1 MEKISIKKELCKS
14 CGYCASVCPAEV
26 FGPNGELQNPA
37 ECRHCGLC
45 AIICPERAIVL
56 SGNKTEAVTAETASR
71 QGSGGWNK
79 VQTQKP
85 GRHLLSGNETI
96 ALAALDAG
104 CRFYAGYPITPAS
117 EIMYGML
124 GLNNIPNGR
133 FIQMEDEISSLA
145 AVIGAALTG
154 KKAMT
159 ATSGPG
165 LSLMQEN
172 ISFAVMTETP
182 CVIVD
187 VMRAGPSTGQATRPA
202 QGDIMPAIWSGH
214 GDARKIVL
222 APVDIADCYS
232 LTIEAFNLSEMFR
245 LPVIILIDEIIA
257 HLKELV
263 DIPEINLVY
272 DRAYDPNERH
282 FGPPSN
288 HGRRA
293 ASLPPFGGQE
303 LLHVTGSTHNHD
315 GTRAAS
321 SPDMEQWATDSIA
334 RKIQEAGAYINWRA
348 PKIKKNTKHVIIACG
363 SVVRAAEEAVRRLAR
378 HGENVALIPIKYL
391 SPFPDLE
398 LEKAL
403 FHNPEVHV
411 IEMNQ
416 GQLIHL
422 VRTVYPAALSLTQNT
437 GTAIEPRRI
446 VDYFLNKEWGRKS

>member
-1 MEKISIKKELCKS
+1 MERISIKRELCKK
-14 CGYCASVCPAEV
+14 CGYCASVCPTDV
-26 FGPNGELQNPA
+26 FGPNGELQNPSA
-37 ECRHCGLC
+37 CRSCGLC
-45 AIICPERAIVL
+45 DVICPERAIIL
-56 SGNKTEAVTAETASR
+56 SESQTETAVPETASG

-85 GRHLLSGNETI
+85 GRHLLSGNDTI
-96 ALAALDAG
+96 ALEALDAG

-117 EIMYGML
+117 EIMYGLL
-124 GLNNIPNGR
+124 GLNDLPDGR

-222 APVDIADCYS
+222 APVDIADCRS

-245 LPVIILIDEIIA
+245 VPVIILLDEIIA
-257 HLKELV
+257 HLKETV
-263 DIPEINLVY
+263 DIPELNLVY
-272 DRAYDPNERH
+272 DRAYDPNESH
-282 FGPPSN
+282 FGLALN
-288 HGRRA
+288 NGRRA
-293 ASLPPFGGQE
+293 ASLPPFGGRE
-303 LLHVTGSTHNHD
+303 ILHVTGSTHDHN
-315 GTRAAS
+315 GVRAAS
-321 SPDMEQWATDSIA
+321 NPDMEELAMKNII
-334 RKIQEAGAYINWRA
+334 RKIQEAGTYINWRA
-348 PKIKKNTKHVIIACG
+348 PKIKKSVKHVIIACG

-378 HGENVALIPIKYL
+378 HGEKVALIPIKYL

-403 FHNPEVHV
+403 FHDPQVHV
-411 IEMNQ
+411 IEMNR

-422 VRTVYPAALSLTQNT
+422 VREVCPAALSLTQNT
-437 GTAIEPRRI
+437 GMAIEPRRI
-446 VDYFLNKEWGRKS
+446 VDYFLDKEWERNS